1 MVLADDGYQVTGE
14 SSPEHRRY
22 TPVGPHGG
30 SLWGPLTV
38 SKLSSSPPPTVGLRY
53 GRRLYQQGGKEK
65 GRRRSRLWML
75 RPCAF
80 SVTAVF
86 LVLLYKIDTIGLSS
100 SAKPLFFSP
109 LLKGSKLIYLLT
121 NLEKGDLVNC
131 RNTNYFRRRD
141 RKWRSHLQKWQ

>member
-1 MVLADDGYQVTGE
+1 
-14 SSPEHRRY
+14 
-22 TPVGPHGG
+22 
-30 SLWGPLTV
+30 
-38 SKLSSSPPPTVGLRY
+38 
-53 GRRLYQQGGKEK
+53 
-65 GRRRSRLWML
+65 ML